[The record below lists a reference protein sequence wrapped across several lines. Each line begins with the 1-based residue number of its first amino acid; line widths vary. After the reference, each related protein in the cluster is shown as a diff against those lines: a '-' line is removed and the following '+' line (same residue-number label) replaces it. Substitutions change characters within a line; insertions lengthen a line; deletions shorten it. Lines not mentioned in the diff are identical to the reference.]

1 MNIWDPFHPIAYFL
15 HAALGFAGILGAI
28 AALGVV
34 KGSSPHIWAGRL
46 FVLAAAVA
54 AGTAISF
61 SFTNFAPMALASA
74 GMMFSLVGGA
84 LLAHRSKSSAVVA
97 GELATTILMAV
108 VLAWLLYGVRLAA
121 PLGGLLWIPPL
132 ILALFCAAFLVND
145 IRFMRLDDAG
155 RSPKRVPRHF
165 SRMAFAV
172 ALAVHEP
179 IVVFSD
185 DLGIHPGLAFYAP
198 FIIWPA
204 IVLFFNNRYKRASAA
219 KPTG

>member
-15 HAALGFAGILGAI
+15 HATLGIAGIIGAI
-28 AALGVV
+28 VALSVI
-34 KGSSPHIWAGRL
+34 KGSGPHVWAGRV
-46 FVLAAAVA
+46 FAVAAAVA

-61 SFTNFAPMALASA
+61 SFRNFAPMALASA

-84 LLAHRSKSSAVVA
+84 LLAHRSKSPGVTA

-108 VLAWLLYGVRLAA
+108 VLAWLLYGVGMAA
-121 PLGGLLWIPPL
+121 PHGGLLWIPPL

-145 IRFMRLDDAG
+145 IRFIRLDDAG
-155 RSPKRVPRHF
+155 RKPKQVPRHF

-185 DLGIHPGLAFYAP
+185 DLNIHPGLAFYAP

-204 IVLFFNNRYKRASAA
+204 IVLYFNNRYKRASAT
-219 KPTG
+219 KPAG